1 MITFS
6 RTTGYTPEGN
16 PIKVTETVGVGTTL
30 YTQANS
36 ERVMSDVWEWI
47 TSVYYWDSAC
57 GSVRS
62 MWLGDSTE
70 YTIDCE
76 FATIADEV
84 RRAFY
89 LRNLKCHTERA
100 ERASKVPDKGRTVKV
115 VRGKTAKGIEG
126 KVVVAIER
134 PYQMGWRTNLELK
147 LGVALD
153 NEMTTYVAKNG
164 KTYPTHKN
172 IVWVWARNCEVVN
185 PEIDVTEVERRAAS
199 DTEREVAEIQRKA
212 LFRAFNKAEA
222 LAA

>member
-1 MITFS
+1 MIKFT

-16 PIKVTETVGVGTTL
+16 PIKVTETIGVGTTL

-36 ERVMSDVWEWI
+36 ERIMSDVWEWI
-47 TSVYYWDSAC
+47 TSVYYWDPAS
-57 GSVRS
+57 GSVKS
-62 MWLGDSTE
+62 MWLDERAE

-76 FATIADEV
+76 FATIANDV

-89 LRNLKCHTERA
+89 LRNLKYHTERA
-100 ERASKVPDKGRTVKV
+100 ERAAQVPDKGRTVKV
-115 VRGKTAKGIEG
+115 VRGKTAKGAEG

-153 NEMTTYVAKNG
+153 DEMTTYVAKNG

-172 IVWVWARNCEVVN
+172 IAWVWARNCEVVN
-185 PEIDVTEVERRAAS
+185 PEIDLAEVDRRAAA

-212 LFRAFNKAEA
+212 VFKAEA